1 MKLGYRHTI
10 RACFIGYIIQAI
22 VNNFVPLLFVTF
34 QSQYHIPLSQIT
46 VLITV
51 NFVVQLSV
59 DLLSVFLIDRMGYR
73 ASAFVAHA
81 FIIVGMAALIF
92 LPELFPNAFVGL
104 LISVVIYAVG
114 GGFLE
119 VLLSPLV
126 EACRRNTNRRRWRF
140 SILSTAGGA
149 WA

>member
-92 LPELFPNAFVGL
+92 LPELSQMP
-104 LISVVIYAVG
+104 
-114 GGFLE
+114 
-119 VLLSPLV
+119 LSD
-126 EACRRNTNRRRWRF
+126 C
-140 SILSTAGGA
+140 
-149 WA
+149 